1 MFKKVLILCVGY
13 TLVIAGCTGIKHQ
26 DRPADKLNIF
36 VTVIPQIGIVKQI
49 GGQFVDV
56 KALVTTG
63 SCPETFSPSPK
74 QIRGLSDADMFI
86 SLGLPFEESWLKK
99 VSGARSE
106 TKMMV
111 MSNGIKFRK
120 LEDIHLQQ
128 EGDKDPHIWM
138 SLRNT
143 YIMAQNTA
151 KILSRLMPQNSEYFT
166 QNLKVY
172 ENKITTTDNKLKEL
186 FKDKKD
192 KNIYVFHPVFGY
204 FADDYGLKQIPIEM
218 EGKEPSA
225 KQIVELMSLF
235 KKNNVKTIFVEPE
248 FSSKSAEAVA
258 KEIGAKTIS
267 VSIYNEDIFET
278 MEDFVNKWR

>member
-1 MFKKVLILCVGY
+1 MIKKVFIPCLSSLLIM
-13 TLVIAGCTGIKHQ
+13 AACTNIKHQ
-26 DRPADKLNIF
+26 ERPKNKLNIF
-36 VTVIPQIGIVKQI
+36 VTVIPQIGVVKQI

-74 QIRGLSDADMFI
+74 QIHQLSDADMFI

-99 VSGARSE
+99 VSGARSDIRMM
-106 TKMMV
+106 KMTD
-111 MSNGIKFRK
+111 GIKLRQ
-120 LEDIHLQQ
+120 LEDIQLQK
-128 EGDKDPHIWM
+128 EGDKDPHVWM

-143 YIMAQNTA
+143 STMAQNTA
-151 KILSRLMPQNSEYFT
+151 KILSRLMPQNSDYFY
-166 QNLKVY
+166 QNLRTY
-172 ENKITTTDNKLKEL
+172 EERITKLDNTLKEM
-186 FKDKKD
+186 FKDRKD
-192 KNIYVFHPVFGY
+192 KYIYVFHPVFGY

-225 KQIVELMSLF
+225 KQLVELMALF

-258 KEIGAKTIS
+258 KEINAKTIS
-267 VSIYNEDIFET
+267 VSIYNEDIFDT
-278 MEDFVNKWR
+278 LEDFVNKWR

>member
-1 MFKKVLILCVGY
+1 MIKKALIMCLSSA
-13 TLVIAGCTGIKHQ
+13 LIIAGCSGIKPQ
-26 DRPADKLNIF
+26 ERQTNKLNIF

-74 QIRGLSDADMFI
+74 QIRELSDADMFI
-86 SLGLPFEESWLKK
+86 SLGLPFEAAWLKK
-99 VSGARSE
+99 VSGARSDI
-106 TKMMV
+106 KMMV
-111 MSNGIKFRK
+111 MSSGIEFRK

-143 YIMAQNTA
+143 SIMAQNTA
-151 KILSRLMPQNSEYFT
+151 KILSRLMPQNSDYFY
-166 QNLKVY
+166 QNLRAY
-172 ENKITTTDNKLKEL
+172 ENKIIIEDNKLKEL
-186 FKDKKD
+186 FKNKKD

-235 KKNNVKTIFVEPE
+235 RKNNVKTIFVEPE

-258 KEIGAKTIS
+258 KEINARTIS

-278 MEDFVNKWR
+278 LEDFINKWR

>member
-1 MFKKVLILCVGY
+1 MIKKALIMCLSSA
-13 TLVIAGCTGIKHQ
+13 LIIAGCSGIKPQ
-26 DRPADKLNIF
+26 ERQTNKLNIF

-74 QIRGLSDADMFI
+74 QIRELSDADMFI
-86 SLGLPFEESWLKK
+86 SLGLPFEAAWLKK
-99 VSGARSE
+99 VSGARSDI
-106 TKMMV
+106 KMMV
-111 MSNGIKFRK
+111 MSSGIEFRK

-143 YIMAQNTA
+143 SIMAQNTA
-151 KILSRLMPQNSEYFT
+151 KILSRLMPQNSDYFY
-166 QNLKVY
+166 QNLRAY
-172 ENKITTTDNKLKEL
+172 ENKIIIEDNKLKEL
-186 FKDKKD
+186 FKNKKD

-225 KQIVELMSLF
+225 KQLVELMSLF
-235 KKNNVKTIFVEPE
+235 KKNNVKLIFIEPE
-248 FSSKSAEAVA
+248 FSSKSAEAVV
-258 KEIGAKTIS
+258 KEINAKTVP
-267 VSIYNEDIFET
+267 VSIFNENIFET
-278 MEDFVNKWR
+278 MEDFANKWK